1 MPTLGYILW
10 HGRQHKP
17 EEAKMTQNALNLHVR
32 RIHYLLQWF
41 VAIALLQLAVLGW
54 LTYKLVG

>member
-1 MPTLGYILW
+1 MT
-10 HGRQHKP
+10 P
-17 EEAKMTQNALNLHVR
+17 EGLNRHVR
-32 RIHYLLQWF
+32 QIHWLFQWL